1 MALVF
6 YARVSSKGQNLDRQ
20 LARAKEVEADK
31 VFTDK
36 FSGKNTDRPG
46 LKGQNLARQL
56 ARAKEVEADK
66 VFTDKFSGKTTDR
79 PGLHE
84 LLDYVREGDTVEVV
98 SLDRL
103 SRNYKDIQH
112 LVQELKNKGVSLI
125 VDDLPQTHT
134 GNNLVDQF
142 MLDMMINLM
151 GFVAQNEREKIRERQ
166 RQGIE
171 QAKKRGA
178 YKGRPTKFSEDSND
192 REGRLVFEGIKKDY
206 QTGNYKSKAGLA
218 RKYGLSR
225 QQLYRII
232 KLVDDLP
239 QTHTGN
245 NLVDQFMLD
254 MMINLMG
261 FVAQNEREK
270 IRERQRQGI
279 EQAKKRGA
287 YKGRP
292 TKFSE
297 DSNDRE
303 GRLVFEGIKKDYQTG
318 NYKSKAGLARKYG
331 LSRQQLYRI
340 IKRIEQ
346 AD

>member
-1 MALVF
+1 MSLVF

-20 LARAKEVEADK
+20 LARATEVNADK

-36 FSGKNTDRPG
+36 
-46 LKGQNLARQL
+46 L
-56 ARAKEVEADK
+56 
-66 VFTDKFSGKTTDR
+66 SGKTTDR

-84 LLDYVREGDTVEVV
+84 LLDYVREGDTVEVI

-112 LVQELKNKGVSLI
+112 LVQKLKDKGVKLV

-134 GNNLVDQF
+134 GNDLVDQF

-192 REGRLVFEGIKKDY
+192 REGRLVFDGIKKDY
-206 QTGNYKSKAGLA
+206 QAGNY
-218 RKYGLSR
+218 
-225 QQLYRII
+225 Q
-232 KLVDDLP
+232 
-239 QTHTGN
+239 
-245 NLVDQFMLD
+245 
-254 MMINLMG
+254 
-261 FVAQNEREK
+261 
-270 IRERQRQGI
+270 
-279 EQAKKRGA
+279 
-287 YKGRP
+287 
-292 TKFSE
+292 
-297 DSNDRE
+297 
-303 GRLVFEGIKKDYQTG
+303 
-318 NYKSKAGLARKYG
+318 SKAGLARKYG

-340 IKRIEQ
+340 IKRIDQ
-346 AD
+346 NN